1 MAISVAR
8 REAAGGGG
16 PAIGCGPVLAAGLTV
31 PDVPGWA
38 VRRPQITGLVAQG
51 FRHLRAGP
59 VSRAGLIGAAR
70 LSGCRL
76 VAVTAPAG
84 YGKSMF
90 LAEWAAVEDRR
101 VVWVSLDRFDDDPAV
116 LVVSLAAAYCRAG
129 LGGAG
134 LIAGMEGPGAWVLG
148 RARALV
154 CS

>member
-101 VVWVSLDRFDDDPAV
+101 ELQTACCRSPPVGQRWPPFGALRSAIADDL
-116 LVVSLAAAYCRAG
+116 LV
-129 LGGAG
+129 
-134 LIAGMEGPGAWVLG
+134 
-148 RARALV
+148 ARHR
-154 CS
+154 

>member
-59 VSRAGLIGAAR
+59 VSAERIAEVLGL
-70 LSGCRL
+70 
-76 VAVTAPAG
+76 
-84 YGKSMF
+84 
-90 LAEWAAVEDRR
+90 
-101 VVWVSLDRFDDDPAV
+101 DPG
-116 LVVSLAAAYCRAG
+116 S
-129 LGGAG
+129 
-134 LIAGMEGPGAWVLG
+134 LIA
-148 RARALV
+148 
-154 CS
+154 